1 MDLVAFGFVVYHYL
15 RVYLLGRRA
24 LSFISIESIKSP
36 DFVSFYIAFDIVIVD
51 IARDWPMRSLSRD
64 SLELH
69 LPSKDA
75 RVNKA
80 HCTPFQGPPSD
91 QIESHNPTMP
101 HYLYNTK

>member
-36 DFVSFYIAFDIVIVD
+36 DFVSFYIAFDMVIVD

-69 LPSKDA
+69 LSEIQRCRSEQRTLHSVPSLSLQL
-75 RVNKA
+75 N
-80 HCTPFQGPPSD
+80 
-91 QIESHNPTMP
+91 
-101 HYLYNTK
+101 